1 MGTQR
6 YMGSHS
12 KTLNRNSN
20 HSTNMILTT
29 TVLCLLPLSLPSP
42 IEILSYTADD
52 SSQSHSHTMEGI
64 PGKEVSGNFHF
75 ETPDT
80 ENVFHLSYTADDQG
94 FQAVGDHLPVSVKV
108 PEVELPVIVDY
119 TEEVAAARENFLKTQ
134 EEVKSWSTAEV
145 TERRR
150 REAEADPVVI
160 PASNGAVLYPSV
172 AASSLPAP
180 GFYPLGSSQPV
191 SPVYHPVYRGYP
203 THYIPTQT
211 IVTGQAPI
219 VQRHLYLPYPSLGL
233 IPQKQSPV
241 ESTIQEGEEEPAAL
255 SL

>member
-1 MGTQR
+1 
-6 YMGSHS
+6 MGSHTQ
-12 KTLNRNSN
+12 TLNRNSN
-20 HSTNMILTT
+20 YSTNMILATT
-29 TVLCLLPLSLPSP
+29 LLCLLPLSLSSP

-52 SSQSHSHTMEGI
+52 SSHSHSHTMQGI
-64 PGKEVSGNFHF
+64 PGKEVSGNFQF
-75 ETPDT
+75 EAPDT

-94 FQAVGDHLPVSVKV
+94 FQAVGDHLHVSVKV
-108 PEVELPVIVDY
+108 PEMELPVMVDY

-160 PASNGAVLYPSV
+160 PASNAVLYPSV

-203 THYIPTQT
+203 TQT
-211 IVTGQAPI
+211 IVTGEAPI

-233 IPQKQSPV
+233 IPQKQS
-241 ESTIQEGEEEPAAL
+241 Q
-255 SL
+255 

>member
-1 MGTQR
+1 
-6 YMGSHS
+6 MGSHTQ
-12 KTLNRNSN
+12 TLNRNSN
-20 HSTNMILTT
+20 YSTNMILATT
-29 TVLCLLPLSLPSP
+29 LLCLLHLSLSSP

-52 SSQSHSHTMEGI
+52 SSHSHSHTMLGI
-64 PGKEVSGNFHF
+64 PGKEVSGNFQF
-75 ETPDT
+75 EAPDT

-94 FQAVGDHLPVSVKV
+94 FQAVGDHLPVM
-108 PEVELPVIVDY
+108 VDY

-160 PASNGAVLYPSV
+160 PASNGVLYPSV

-203 THYIPTQT
+203 THYISTQT

-241 ESTIQEGEEEPAAL
+241 EATIQEGEEEP
-255 SL
+255 

>member
-1 MGTQR
+1 
-6 YMGSHS
+6 MGSHS

-20 HSTNMILTT
+20 HSTNMILAT
-29 TVLCLLPLSLPSP
+29 TVLCLLPLSLSSP

-64 PGKEVSGNFHF
+64 PGQEVSGSFHF

-108 PEVELPVIVDY
+108 PEVELPVMVDY

-150 REAEADPVVI
+150 READPVVI
-160 PASNGAVLYPSV
+160 PTSNGVLYPSV

-180 GFYPLGSSQPV
+180 GFSPLGPSQPV
-191 SPVYHPVYRGYP
+191 SPVYQPVYRGYP
-203 THYIPTQT
+203 THFIPTQT

>member
-1 MGTQR
+1 
-6 YMGSHS
+6 MGSHTQ
-12 KTLNRNSN
+12 TLNRNSN
-20 HSTNMILTT
+20 YSTNMILATT
-29 TVLCLLPLSLPSP
+29 LLCLLPFSLSSP

-52 SSQSHSHTMEGI
+52 SSHSHSHTMQGI
-64 PGKEVSGNFHF
+64 PGKEVSGNFQF
-75 ETPDT
+75 EAPDT

-108 PEVELPVIVDY
+108 PEVELPVMVDY
-119 TEEVAAARENFLKTQ
+119 TEEVAAARENFLKS
-134 EEVKSWSTAEV
+134 KAEV

-160 PASNGAVLYPSV
+160 PTSNGVLYPSV

-180 GFYPLGSSQPV
+180 GFYPLGSLEPV

-203 THYIPTQT
+203 THFIPTQT
-211 IVTGQAPI
+211 IVTGEAPI

-241 ESTIQEGEEEPAAL
+241 ESTIQEGEEEP
-255 SL
+255 

>member
-20 HSTNMILTT
+20 HSTNMILAT
-29 TVLCLLPLSLPSP
+29 TVLYLLPFSLASP
-42 IEILSYTADD
+42 IEILSYTADDD

-108 PEVELPVIVDY
+108 PEVELPVMVDY

-134 EEVKSWSTAEV
+134 EEVKPWSTAEV

-150 REAEADPVVI
+150 REAEADPVVV
-160 PASNGAVLYPSV
+160 P
-172 AASSLPAP
+172 ASSLPAP
-180 GFYPLGSSQPV
+180 GFYPLGSLEPV

-241 ESTIQEGEEEPAAL
+241 EATIQEGEEEPAAL

>member
-1 MGTQR
+1 
-6 YMGSHS
+6 MGSHS

-20 HSTNMILTT
+20 HSTNMILATT
-29 TVLCLLPLSLPSP
+29 LLCLFPLSLASP

-94 FQAVGDHLPVSVKV
+94 FQAVGDHLPVSVM
-108 PEVELPVIVDY
+108 VDY

-160 PASNGAVLYPSV
+160 PTS
-172 AASSLPAP
+172 
-180 GFYPLGSSQPV
+180 
-191 SPVYHPVYRGYP
+191 
-203 THYIPTQT
+203 
-211 IVTGQAPI
+211 
-219 VQRHLYLPYPSLGL
+219 
-233 IPQKQSPV
+233 
-241 ESTIQEGEEEPAAL
+241 
-255 SL
+255 